1 METLVELVG
10 TLLLALLGEIRPP
23 ILAIV
28 SGGLV
33 LCFAFL
39 TWLFFTTGQPA
50 KAVISLLAAILFLAT
65 GITGFKTGLYTR
77 KGRADRRHKK

>member
-10 TLLLALLGEIRPP
+10 TLLLALLGKIWPP
-23 ILAIV
+23 ILVIV